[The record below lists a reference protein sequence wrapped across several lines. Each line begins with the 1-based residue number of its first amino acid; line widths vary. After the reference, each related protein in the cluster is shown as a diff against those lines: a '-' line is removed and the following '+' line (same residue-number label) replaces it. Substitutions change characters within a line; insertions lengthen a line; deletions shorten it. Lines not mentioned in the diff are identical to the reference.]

1 MKALEKK
8 RAQQR
13 KVNVLEHKKR
23 DLLPLAELK
32 VIEKEYNQAKMKNEY
47 LRHQLFVINGKIDGV
62 IKMEHRAKQ
71 KAYEIQQKKI
81 KNQPL
86 NQLQPGTLEY
96 EECITKLD
104 TYIEEKEEEIK
115 KLMYRHWKL
124 SESVKDIPT
133 H

>member
-13 KVNVLEHKKR
+13 KVSVLEHKKR

-62 IKMEHRAKQ
+62 IKQEQRAKQ
-71 KAYEIQQKKI
+71 KAYEIQLKKI
-81 KNQPL
+81 NNQPA
-86 NQLQPGTLEY
+86 NQL
-96 EECITKLD
+96 
-104 TYIEEKEEEIK
+104 
-115 KLMYRHWKL
+115 
-124 SESVKDIPT
+124 
-133 H
+133 